1 MQEASGPSGADIL
14 QRRIEVLELELKKRD
29 LESATKPPATKSWW
43 GTAIEFLALP
53 AAVLAIVLQLTQAS
67 GDIKTQAKTEAE
79 TAKAKVDTA
88 KALVETEKLQLE
100 LAALRGKGPTVQK
113 EEVERLAPRIEE
125 SLQKLLSLQ
134 TQEQYRPL
142 AATIAKF
149 VVLWGD
155 FSK

>member
-43 GTAIEFLALP
+43 GTTIEFLALP

-134 TQEQYRPL
+134 TQ
-142 AATIAKF
+142 
-149 VVLWGD
+149 
-155 FSK
+155 